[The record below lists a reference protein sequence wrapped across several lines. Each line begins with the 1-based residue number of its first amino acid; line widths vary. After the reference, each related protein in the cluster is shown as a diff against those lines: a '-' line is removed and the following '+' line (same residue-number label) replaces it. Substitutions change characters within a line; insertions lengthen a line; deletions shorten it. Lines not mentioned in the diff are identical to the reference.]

1 MFKFFYIIIV
11 FCFLQLIS
19 IQLKADKFQV
29 ESFTKDEKDIAAR
42 KAELKDINDDYCAI
56 IKVRTNV
63 DGILFKTYPDITKIE
78 YKSNPKEI
86 WLYVS
91 PGIKLITMSGTGF
104 VTQEYVI
111 PNSIKVES
119 LSVYVMVVKGVYD
132 FTGVNTNDL
141 GYFKVISNPPGAQ
154 ISMEGNPAFK
164 EYTPYDG
171 LAKKQQW
178 PIGKKRIFVEL
189 KDYNQ
194 KDTVFLIEKD
204 KVNEININL
213 VPAYSYVDFKI
224 TPKNATIR
232 FEDKNLYHGKNK
244 IFKTNSELLISAP
257 NYYDHKQTLDVPDG
271 GDTQIVEIELI
282 PITGTLSIIATNNNA
297 IGADIFIDEI
307 LVGTVPLNNFTIQ
320 QGEHK
325 LKVSKN
331 GLVTFV
337 QNIKIIGNQEN
348 SYPVLLDNLVSVKF
362 ASDPWGASIFVDDKF
377 IGTTPLENK
386 ISLGAHNIRLE
397 KTGYNKHVAKFDV
410 KESTTIYECKLT
422 PDALIAEKKNLVKN
436 NIMRY
441 SSVALFGSAF
451 LYSGYQGYTIYDNYQ
466 KYQVAT
472 DQATQLH
479 QDIITSR
486 NILFV
491 SGSVAVLS
499 GVSYFIFQNKYK
511 KSKSRIQ
518 SLSFIPTDQ
527 GIYFSMKINF

>member
-1 MFKFFYIIIV
+1 M
-11 FCFLQLIS
+11 
-19 IQLKADKFQV
+19 
-29 ESFTKDEKDIAAR
+29 
-42 KAELKDINDDYCAI
+42 
-56 IKVRTNV
+56 
-63 DGILFKTYPDITKIE
+63 
-78 YKSNPKEI
+78 
-86 WLYVS
+86 
-91 PGIKLITMSGTGF
+91 
-104 VTQEYVI
+104 
-111 PNSIKVES
+111 
-119 LSVYVMVVKGVYD
+119 
-132 FTGVNTNDL
+132 
-141 GYFKVISNPPGAQ
+141 
-154 ISMEGNPAFK
+154 
-164 EYTPYDG
+164 
-171 LAKKQQW
+171 
-178 PIGKKRIFVEL
+178 
-189 KDYNQ
+189 
-194 KDTVFLIEKD
+194 
-204 KVNEININL
+204 
-213 VPAYSYVDFKI
+213 
-224 TPKNATIR
+224 
-232 FEDKNLYHGKNK
+232 
-244 IFKTNSELLISAP
+244 ISAP

-297 IGADIFIDEI
+297 IGADIFIDEL

-466 KYQVAT
+466 NIKLQQISNT
-472 DQATQLH
+472 TTS
-479 QDIITSR
+479 DIITSR

-491 SGSVAVLS
+491 SGQLLYYRGYLILFFRINTRSKKQNTSCHL
-499 GVSYFIFQNKYK
+499 FQQNKY
-511 KSKSRIQ
+511 IFQ
-518 SLSFIPTDQ
+518 
-527 GIYFSMKINF
+527 